1 MILPQLPFES
11 RFFSGYDGL
20 MLHVRDYGSTLD
32 PGLPVVCLPGLTR
45 NSADFG
51 PLASAL
57 ASGLFGQK
65 RRVLAIDYRGRGLSA
80 YDRDWR
86 NYSLPVENND
96 LLSVL
101 TAAGIDRAAFVGT
114 SRGGLHAMLLSA
126 SRPAIIRAVV
136 LNDIGPVVEPRGMA
150 RIRSYVGKL
159 PAPLSIADAIDL
171 LKRLMSQQFKG
182 LSEADWAA
190 YAKITFAQSNGRL
203 SARYDPKLMKPLQY
217 LDLEQPLPSYW
228 PQFDGLRNVPLLIF
242 RGENSDVL
250 SVQTLDE
257 MAQRHRACEIHVVK
271 GQGHPPLLID
281 ADSIGRICDFVAKCD
296 MQSQRAP
303 SEITA

>member
-1 MILPQLPFES
+1 MQ
-11 RFFSGYDGL
+11 
-20 MLHVRDYGSTLD
+20 
-32 PGLPVVCLPGLTR
+32 
-45 NSADFG
+45 
-51 PLASAL
+51 
-57 ASGLFGQK
+57 
-65 RRVLAIDYRGRGLSA
+65 
-80 YDRDWR
+80 
-86 NYSLPVENND
+86 
-96 LLSVL
+96 
-101 TAAGIDRAAFVGT
+101 
-114 SRGGLHAMLLSA
+114 LSA

-257 MAQRHRACEIHVVK
+257 MARRHRACEIHIVK

-281 ADSIGRICDFVAKCD
+281 ADSIGRICVFVAKCD
-296 MQSQRAP
+296 VLSQRAP
-303 SEITA
+303 REITA